1 MRPRAGGGGGGSGQ
15 PSTFYIY
22 IGVYRYNHNGP
33 PPQHI
38 RQISQLNLINQN
50 LKYFPFTHFQT
61 NFKKLLLKIPTEL
74 PCQIK
79 FGNSQR
85 AMTFMYSTST
95 SNK

>member
-1 MRPRAGGGGGGSGQ
+1 MRPGLGEGGGGSGQ
-15 PSTFYIY
+15 PSIY
-22 IGVYRYNHNGP
+22 IGVYNHNGP

-74 PCQIK
+74 P
-79 FGNSQR
+79 
-85 AMTFMYSTST
+85 
-95 SNK
+95 